1 MHQLPE
7 TLGQFIAQHA
17 LNQCSDLHLEAQQD
31 GYRWRARR
39 LGQMHQLDSISVDEG
54 RRLIAAMKSAAG
66 LDTTERVRPQDG
78 RFDFAVFDEA
88 VQVDC
93 RLNTVATLHGEK
105 LVIRVQVLAAGNLPL
120 DELGLLPSQ
129 LAAMRAASQA
139 EHGLILVTG
148 ATGSGKT
155 RTLYALLQAIT
166 GEQKN
171 IVTVED
177 PVEMALTGINQVP
190 VNHAQSLDFA
200 KILRALLRQD
210 PDVIMIGEIRDAE
223 TAQIACQAAQTG
235 HLVLATLHAS
245 NALSAFVRLQ
255 QLGVDYYQLAACLLM
270 LSCQQLETHGER
282 RQARFQL
289 LPRQTQLINTLLAH
303 QQDDFWPNLAA
314 LCRNKEVS
322 TQPSLVREH
331 VMVRKHG

>member
-7 TLGQFIAQHA
+7 QLGQFIAQHA
-17 LNQCSDLHLEAQQD
+17 LNQCSDLHLEAYQD
-31 GYRWRARR
+31 GYRWRGRR
-39 LGQMHQLDSISVDEG
+39 LGQLQALESISLDEG

-66 LDTTERVRPQDG
+66 LDTTERSRPQDG
-78 RFDFAVFDEA
+78 RFDFQVRQSG

-120 DELGLLPSQ
+120 DDLGLLPSQ
-129 LAAMRAASQA
+129 LAAMRLASQA
-139 EHGLILVTG
+139 DHGLILVTG

-155 RTLYALLQAIT
+155 RTLYAMLQAIA

-177 PVEMALTGINQVP
+177 PVEMALAGINQVP
-190 VNHAQSLDFA
+190 VNHAQSLSFA

-255 QLGVDYYQLAACLLM
+255 QLGVDYYQLAACLLL
-270 LSCQQLETHGER
+270 LSCQQLETHGDR
-282 RQARFQL
+282 RHARFQL
-289 LPRQTQLINTLLAH
+289 MPRQTQLVNTLLSH
-303 QQDDFWPNLAA
+303 QQSDFWPNLAA
-314 LCRNKEVS
+314 LCKNKDVS
-322 TQPSLVREH
+322 FQPVLVREH
-331 VMVRKHG
+331 G